1 MGFITRRLPTS
12 ESIYARRGK
21 IGGFLAGAFG
31 TLILGALA
39 SVIVTGTPIDMDA
52 PVPPQVYTNF

>member
-12 ESIYARRGK
+12 EGLYARRGK
-21 IGGFLAGAFG
+21 IGGFLTGMFG